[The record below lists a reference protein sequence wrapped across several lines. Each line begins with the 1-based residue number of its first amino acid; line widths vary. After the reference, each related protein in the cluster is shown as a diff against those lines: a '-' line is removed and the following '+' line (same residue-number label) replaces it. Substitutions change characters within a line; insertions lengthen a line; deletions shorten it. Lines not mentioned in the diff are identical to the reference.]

1 MKKLA
6 LLVPL
11 LALAVAPALAEIPAT
26 NTHPH
31 FHGGG
36 WGWDGGAFFT
46 DFYRA
51 VAEERPDGNL
61 VVSPFSAAS
70 VFGMLATG
78 ARGESA
84 NALCKALRF
93 ARLQPCRGG
102 DASGAAAETPPSP
115 DEVAR
120 PFRNLL
126 SKLAEGPGKTE
137 GIALET
143 TASLWT
149 SPDFAPRT
157 DFAKRARRDFSA
169 RVESLPLDESGRAA
183 INATIAKATH
193 GLVPELFTRPFGRD
207 TVLVLAGTVYLKAA
221 WEEAFDPARS
231 FDAPFHAPG
240 GDRPARFM
248 TRASAPCEIAD
259 LDGFSA
265 LLLPY
270 AGGALHLLVLLPDEG
285 ADLRAFERDLTLA
298 RLGKT
303 VSALRKEKATVV
315 LPRFSFATE
324 ELDLLGPL
332 RALGAGPAL
341 DAPDFS
347 GIAAGS
353 LSVGSAVQTA
363 RIAVDEAGAEAAAAT
378 GVTMLRSIAPRPR
391 TFVADRPFLFAV
403 VRFEFDD
410 RIHTPVCLF
419 LGRVADPATNAPAE
433 PKPHADSADGAK
445 EPAP

>member
-1 MKKLA
+1 MNAKRFVVLFA
-6 LLVPL
+6 LVAAPTFANAAAVPPEN
-11 LALAVAPALAEIPAT
+11 APAA
-26 NTHPH
+26 HPH
-31 FHGGG
+31 FHRGG
-36 WGWDGGAFFT
+36 WGWDGEEFAG

-70 VFGMLATG
+70 VFAMLATG

-84 NALCKALRF
+84 DALCKALRF
-93 ARLQPCRGG
+93 VRLKPCRGVG
-102 DASGAAAETPPSP
+102 NASGAAAEAPPTP
-115 DEVAR
+115 DEIAL

-126 SKLAEGPGKTE
+126 SKFAEGPGKTE

-157 DFAKRARRDFSA
+157 DFVERTRRDFSA
-169 RVESLPLDESGRAA
+169 RVASLPLDESGRAT
-183 INATIAKATH
+183 INASIAEDTH

-231 FDAPFHAPG
+231 FDASFHAPG

-248 TRASAPCEIAD
+248 TRSSAPCEIAD

-285 ADLRAFERDLTLA
+285 TDLRTFERGLTPA
-298 RLGKT
+298 RFGET
-303 VSALRKEKATVV
+303 VFALRKETATVV

-324 ELDLLGPL
+324 ELDLLGPM

-347 GIAAGS
+347 GIAEGGLAI
-353 LSVGSAVQTA
+353 GSAVQTA
-363 RIAVDEAGAEAAAAT
+363 RIAVDETGAEAAAAT
-378 GVTMLRSIAPRPR
+378 GVTMLRGIAPRPAR
-391 TFVADRPFLFAV
+391 VFCADRPFLFAV

-410 RIHTPVCLF
+410 RIHTPLCLF
-419 LGRVADPATNAPAE
+419 LGRVTE
-433 PKPHADSADGAK
+433 P
-445 EPAP
+445 

>member
-1 MKKLA
+1 MNRLA
-6 LLVPL
+6 LLLP
-11 LALAVAPALAEIPAT
+11 LALAVAPALAETPAT
-26 NTHPH
+26 NAHPH

-36 WGWDGGAFFT
+36 WGWDSGAFFT

-84 NALCKALRF
+84 DALCKALRF
-93 ARLQPCRGG
+93 VRLKPCRSGG
-102 DASGAAAETPPSP
+102 GASGAAAETPPTP
-115 DEVAR
+115 DEIAR

-157 DFAKRARRDFSA
+157 DFVERARRDFSA

-183 INATIAKATH
+183 INASITEATH
-193 GLVPELFTRPFGRD
+193 GLVPKLFSKPFGRD

-231 FDAPFHAPG
+231 FDAPFHATG

-248 TRASAPCEIAD
+248 TRDSAPCEIAD

-270 AGGALHLLVLLPDEG
+270 AAGALHLLVLLPDEG
-285 ADLRAFERDLTLA
+285 TDLRAFERGLTLA
-298 RLGKT
+298 RLGET

-347 GIAAGS
+347 GIADGG
-353 LSVGSAVQTA
+353 LSVGRAVHTA

-378 GVTMLRSIAPRPR
+378 GVTMLRGIAPRPR

-419 LGRVADPATNAPAE
+419 LGRVADPATNAPA
-433 PKPHADSADGAK
+433 PHADSAEGAEK
-445 EPAP
+445 GNAK